1 MKQKMKSLML
11 WSITLFVVFATTIAC
26 DEDEPVVPQNSI
38 VELAQS
44 NPDLSSLVTALT
56 KFPDLVSTL
65 SGDGSFTVFA
75 PTNTAFAGLLTA
87 IGQTSINDV
96 PESVLKK
103 VLQYHVVTTAALKSN
118 QLTAGNVNTAAGEN
132 VVISLTGGVRIN
144 TTVNVTT
151 PDVLANNGVVHV
163 IDAVL
168 VPPTVL
174 PIVGTI
180 YAPAYFNKD
189 FSTLVAAVNGAS
201 QATRDLLLN
210 SSNKTLFAPTNAAF
224 EAAGITA
231 LPNQATLDAIL
242 AYHVIGSEIKAA
254 GLPTN
259 TAPSNSE
266 VSTLGGKI
274 YISNRGATGVF
285 INGRTKVTKTD
296 IEASN
301 GVVHVI
307 DYTLLPPSKTIA
319 TIATELSTGSPA
331 QFTQLVAALTRI
343 PALLNAASGTSSN
356 LTVFAPTDAA
366 FQQLYTDLDVTGLS
380 GIDDAT
386 LTAVLQ
392 HHIISSPTTATGRV
406 FSRDLVSADVATL
419 NGNITINATAGT
431 VKGSLASS
439 TAANISSTASLVNVL
454 GSNGVIHTIDR
465 VLRPQ

>member
-1 MKQKMKSLML
+1 
-11 WSITLFVVFATTIAC
+11 
-26 DEDEPVVPQNSI
+26 
-38 VELAQS
+38 
-44 NPDLSSLVTALT
+44 
-56 KFPDLVSTL
+56 
-65 SGDGSFTVFA
+65 
-75 PTNTAFAGLLTA
+75 
-87 IGQTSINDV
+87 
-96 PESVLKK
+96 
-103 VLQYHVVTTAALKSN
+103 
-118 QLTAGNVNTAAGEN
+118 
-132 VVISLTGGVRIN
+132 
-144 TTVNVTT
+144 
-151 PDVLANNGVVHV
+151 
-163 IDAVL
+163 
-168 VPPTVL
+168 
-174 PIVGTI
+174 
-180 YAPAYFNKD
+180 
-189 FSTLVAAVNGAS
+189 
-201 QATRDLLLN
+201 LLN

-266 VSTLGGKI
+266 VTTLGGKI

-366 FQQLYTDLDVTGLS
+366 FQQLYTDLDVAGLS
-380 GIDDAT
+380 AIDDVT

-406 FSRDLVSADVATL
+406 FSRDLVSANVATL
-419 NGNITINATAGT
+419 NGNITINASVGT